1 MKGRDEMALYTIKNE
16 LLTAQFESH
25 GAELR
30 SLKGK
35 TEYMWS
41 GDAKYWGRVSPV
53 LFPFI
58 GKTNNMEYHINS
70 KCYPMTAHGF
80 ARDMEFCLLSQTED
94 EIWFYLESNENTL
107 RNYPFEFRLEL
118 GYKLI
123 DDTLEVLWRVIN
135 PSSEVLPFS
144 IGGHPAFVCPP
155 NSSCKQEECYL
166 KFDKYDNLKST
177 KITDKGLKLDEY
189 IPVNTE
195 NGYIHITKELMDL
208 KTVLFENSQLN
219 EVSLCDKDKKPY
231 VTVSFD
237 APVLT
242 LWTPIEKNAPF
253 FCIEPWYG
261 VCDFEGY
268 TGDIKDRSFENLLEP
283 NSTFNASYKIK
294 IHL

>member
-1 MKGRDEMALYTIKNE
+1 MALYTIKNE
-16 LLTAQFESH
+16 LLTAQFESL

-58 GKTNNMEYHINS
+58 GKTNNMKYHINS

-80 ARDMEFCLLSQTED
+80 ARDTEFCLLSQTEN
-94 EIWFYLESNENTL
+94 EIWFYLENNENTL
-107 RNYPFEFRLEL
+107 KNYPFEFRLEV

-135 PSSEVLPFS
+135 PSNDILPFS
-144 IGGHPAFVCPP
+144 IGGHPAFICPP
-155 NSSCKQEECYL
+155 DNSCKQEECYL
-166 KFDKYDNLKST
+166 KFDKYTDLKST
-177 KITDKGLKLDEY
+177 KVSENSLALNEY
-189 IPVNTE
+189 IPITTE
-195 NGYIHITKELMDL
+195 NGYINITKELINL
-208 KTVLFENSQLN
+208 QTILFENGQLN

-231 VTVSFD
+231 ITVSFD
-237 APVLT
+237 TPVLA
-242 LWTPIEKNAPF
+242 LWTPAGKNAPF

-261 VCDFEGY
+261 VCDPEGY
-268 TGDIKDRSFENLLEP
+268 TGDIKDRPFENLLEP
-283 NSTFNASYKIK
+283 KGVFNASYTIK
-294 IHL
+294 THL

>member
-1 MKGRDEMALYTIKNE
+1 MALYTIKNE

-58 GKTNNMEYHINS
+58 GKTNNMQYYINS

-80 ARDMEFCLLSQTED
+80 ARDTEFSLLSQTEN

-107 RNYPFEFRLEL
+107 KNYPFEFRLEV

-135 PSSEVLPFS
+135 PSNDILPFS
-144 IGGHPAFVCPP
+144 IGGHPAFICPP
-155 NSSCKQEECYL
+155 DNSCKQEECYL
-166 KFDKYDNLKST
+166 KFDKYTDLKST
-177 KITDKGLKLDEY
+177 KVSENSLTLNEY
-189 IPVNTE
+189 IPITTE
-195 NGYIHITKELMDL
+195 NGYINITKELINL
-208 KTVLFENSQLN
+208 QTILFENGQLN

-231 VTVSFD
+231 ITVSFD
-237 APVLT
+237 TPVLA
-242 LWTPIEKNAPF
+242 LWTPAGKNAPF

-261 VCDFEGY
+261 VCDPEGY
-268 TGDIKDRSFENLLEP
+268 TGDIKDRPFENLLEP
-283 NSTFNASYKIK
+283 NGVFNASYTIK
-294 IHL
+294 THL